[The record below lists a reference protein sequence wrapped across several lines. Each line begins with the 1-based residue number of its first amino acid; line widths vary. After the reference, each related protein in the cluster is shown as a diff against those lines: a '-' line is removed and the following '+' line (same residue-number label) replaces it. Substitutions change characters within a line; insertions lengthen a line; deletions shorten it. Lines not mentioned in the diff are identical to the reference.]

1 MHGFFFHVGVPYE
14 VQTIIGFGTGVGML
28 SACIQ
33 AIQYRHSQIVPPNS
47 MLARNSK
54 MRRTLNG
61 VRYFLFCQVSVP
73 AVLTDPVNQFEAKLR
88 VAGKYPF
95 IPDFFF
101 DPTVYLLQESPFFVF
116 VPGSLVLSYVFL
128 ELSFYILQSFCQ
140 LSKRVSHMSERTKK
154 LQKKYFVCICVQRIS
169 NMEETHSRDR
179 PPAPH
184 SIKIPFEIVRFQS
197 THDLGGVEW
206 QLSFRKSPTHQYNQ
220 LELSTFCL
228 VEDELVHV
236 EMEVYV
242 PQLLPNRMNFWHVF
256 DTERYSFAIPFGA
269 EKIDPKD
276 DPQLEHMVEGPSIRI
291 SVNPKIWRYRNWQFP
306 FADVVLKVGN
316 EELYVNRT
324 ILCAVSRFF
333 NYIMQSSRL
342 KQMNDHQVLY
352 VKGVCFDDLYDLMG
366 YIYHGW
372 DFDTDRSLHLQRV
385 AEQFGMFVNVSPT
398 NTYEERIRSEY
409 FNPDP
414 LKKNMTAL
422 VEQRADNKSIFFGHD
437 HSPFLE
443 EELIRLF
450 EERRNQVAPSSPR
463 SESQEPAPVY
473 REALHEFQMEV
484 DEDDVDRVREDSES
498 VDSESSSSMSS
509 IYTTPMEASQWN
521 GFCGITLT
529 FNSLG
534 VNKRIRQGTCSVRSA
549 YGTWDFYFYKS
560 TLNNQDYMSFGAYG
574 TQFDYSGISEAEF
587 RIRIDGV
594 NTIPLF
600 KKLIRYVSV
609 DNNAIGCPN
618 FLRWID
624 VRNYS
629 DGQGFVGIS
638 VEFRLQKAESGACI
652 ANQFSGE
659 KDELISV
666 EGQLIPVNKDV
677 LSEASPVLK
686 ELFNSRFPFIKSP
699 FEIEKVSCRHFVIML
714 EYIYNKRCKI
724 DDYEF
729 DEMMSV
735 AQRFQIKGM
744 SEHIIRDYVRLQ
756 NLSENEAYD
765 FALFFGLDTMMIHY
779 YSQKADL
786 FYDNKKSIIRHSLWN
801 HTPVKPVIEDF
812 PQCQV

>member
-54 MRRTLNG
+54 MRTTLNG

-73 AVLTDPVNQFEAKLR
+73 AVLTEPVDQFEAKLR
-88 VAGKYPF
+88 VAG
-95 IPDFFF
+95 
-101 DPTVYLLQESPFFVF
+101 
-116 VPGSLVLSYVFL
+116 
-128 ELSFYILQSFCQ
+128 
-140 LSKRVSHMSERTKK
+140 
-154 LQKKYFVCICVQRIS
+154 RIS
-169 NMEETHSRDR
+169 NMDESHSRDR

-206 QLSFRKSPTHQYNQ
+206 QLSFRKSPVHQYNQ

-256 DTERYSFAIPFGA
+256 DTERYTFAIPFGA

-276 DPQLEHMVEGPSIRI
+276 DPQLEHLVEGPSIRI

-306 FADVVLKVGN
+306 FADVVLKVGC

-324 ILCAVSRFF
+324 IMCAVSRFF

-342 KQMNDHQVLY
+342 KQMHDHQVLY

-385 AEQFGMFVNVSPT
+385 AEQFGMFVDVSPT
-398 NTYEERIRSEY
+398 NTFEERIRSEY

-414 LKKNMTAL
+414 RKKNMTAS
-422 VEQRADNKSIFFGHD
+422 VEQRADNKPIFFGHD

-450 EERRNQVAPSSPR
+450 EERRNQAAQVSPNSPR
-463 SESQEPAPVY
+463 PVSVEPPPVY
-473 REALHEFQMEV
+473 REALQEFQMEV
-484 DEDDVDRVREDSES
+484 DEDDVERVREYSES
-498 VDSESSSSMSS
+498 LDSESSSSMSS
-509 IYTTPMEASQWN
+509 IYTTPMEASRWN

-534 VNKRIRQGTCSVRSA
+534 VNKRFRQGTCSVQSA
-549 YGTWDFYFYKS
+549 YGAWDFYFYKS
-560 TLNNQDYMSFGAYG
+560 TLNNEDYMSFGAYG
-574 TQFDYSGISEAEF
+574 TQLDYYGISEAEF

-600 KKLIRYVSV
+600 KKLIRFVSV

-629 DGQGFVGIS
+629 DGQGFVAIS
-638 VEFRLQKAESGACI
+638 VEFRLQKAGNGAYI

-659 KDELISV
+659 KDELVSV
-666 EGQLIPVNKDV
+666 EGELIPVNKDV

-699 FEIEKVSCRHFVIML
+699 FEIEKVSCRHFLIML

-729 DEMMSV
+729 HKMMSV

-744 SEHIIRDYVRLQ
+744 PEQIIRDYVRLQ

-786 FYDNKKSIIRHSLWN
+786 FYDNRKSIIRHSLWN
-801 HTPVKPVIEDF
+801 NPVKPVIEDL
-812 PQCQV
+812 PLSRV